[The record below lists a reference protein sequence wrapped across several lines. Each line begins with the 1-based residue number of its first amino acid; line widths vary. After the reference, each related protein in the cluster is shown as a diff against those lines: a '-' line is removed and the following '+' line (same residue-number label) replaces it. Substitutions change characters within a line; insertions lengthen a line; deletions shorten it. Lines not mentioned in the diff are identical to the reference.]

1 MKINNIEY
9 WNNYY
14 KNKKAL
20 NLNSKFATFI
30 KKKFANK
37 NINILEIGTGNGRD
51 AFYLSKIYNS
61 IIAIDQSFSAIKE
74 NNLKAKRLRIDNLT
88 FKKLDVDNILNIKDR
103 NKIDLI
109 YARFFIHSINLKKE
123 NLFIKNLSKFKKQN
137 LYIALE
143 FRTIKDKLMN
153 MGKKISRY
161 ERITDHYR
169 RFVNTEDLKKK
180 FLKYGFKTLYQKS
193 GINLSKT
200 RTENPHLTRII
211 FFK

>member
-14 KNKKAL
+14 KNIKAL

-30 KKKFANK
+30 KKKFVNK

-51 AFYLSKIYNS
+51 AFYLSKFFNS
-61 IIAIDQSFSAIKE
+61 IIAIDQSPIAIKE
-74 NNLKAKRLRIDNLT
+74 NKLKTKRLGINNLS
-88 FKKLDVDNILNIKDR
+88 FKKIEVDKILNIHDR
-103 NKIDLI
+103 NKIDLV
-109 YARFFIHSINLKKE
+109 YARFFIHSIDLKKE
-123 NLFIKNLSKFKKQN
+123 NLFIDNLSKFKKEN
-137 LYIALE
+137 FYIALE

-153 MGKKISRY
+153 KGKIISQY

-169 RFVNTEDLKKK
+169 RFINTDILKKK
-180 FLKYGFKTLYQKS
+180 FLKYGFKILYHKS

-200 RTENPHLTRII
+200 RSENPHLSRII